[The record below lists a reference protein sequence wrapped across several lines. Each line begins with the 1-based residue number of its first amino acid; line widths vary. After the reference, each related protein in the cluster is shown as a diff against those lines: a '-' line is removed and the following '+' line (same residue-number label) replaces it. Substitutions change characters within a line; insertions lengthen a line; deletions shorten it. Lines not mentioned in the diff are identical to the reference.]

1 MEAFIMRCAE
11 LFINFLKSKNF
22 NFNANVD
29 SDGDYIVDF
38 PYDGKITKCI
48 FSGDDGKYLSLYL
61 IYENIPEDKLASLI
75 FACNEL
81 NTRYKWVTFYVDTD
95 RDLMLHDDAILTPEN
110 AADEAFEILLR
121 MINIGNEAK
130 PTIMRA
136 LYV

>member
-1 MEAFIMRCAE
+1 MRCAE

-81 NTRYKWVTFYVDTD
+81 NTKYKWVTFYVDTD

>member
-81 NTRYKWVTFYVDTD
+81 NTKYKWVTFYVDTD